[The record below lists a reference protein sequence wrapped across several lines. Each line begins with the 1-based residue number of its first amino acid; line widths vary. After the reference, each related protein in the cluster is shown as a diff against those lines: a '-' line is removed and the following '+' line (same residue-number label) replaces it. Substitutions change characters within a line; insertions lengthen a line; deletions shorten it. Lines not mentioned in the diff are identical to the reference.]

1 MGIDLEKYW
10 WHMKYYK
17 DKSLSSFCLDS
28 NKKIKKCF
36 LACASATRPGGTFSN
51 KMGTSLCGGHDPCP
65 LNGMG
70 LMLLPEVSGN
80 NSPTV
85 SMYSTGPGNRPWH
98 SSFLDSN
105 QVGDFPR
112 GGLSRPHSEIS
123 TQNAP
128 WRTHLWKNNW
138 LPTLSFWLFVSEDT
152 LTRVKPRSEGGS

>member
-1 MGIDLEKYW
+1 
-10 WHMKYYK
+10 MKYYK

-36 LACASATRPGGTFSN
+36 LACASATRPGGIFSN
-51 KMGTSLCGGHDPCP
+51 EMGTSLCGGHD

-80 NSPTV
+80 SFPTV
-85 SMYSTGPGNRPWH
+85 SIYSAGSDNRPWH

-112 GGLSRPHSEIS
+112 GGPE
-123 TQNAP
+123 QYVN
-128 WRTHLWKNNW
+128 
-138 LPTLSFWLFVSEDT
+138 
-152 LTRVKPRSEGGS
+152 PR